1 MTSTWSGPEPQDT
14 YPNQSGFAGPAEHPA
29 HRQAPAKRRSLGPVL
44 ALALVSGLVGGAGGA
59 GITYGLMDEGSQVAE
74 RTEAGSNGSAEGTE
88 NTAAPASAPSGVD
101 WAKIT
106 EQVQPSVV
114 AIEAASATEG
124 HAGSGVIIDKAG
136 YVLTNHHVIAGT
148 EDIHV
153 TLSTGQIVSATLV
166 GSDPSTDLAVLKLAD
181 TKGISPATF
190 GSSASLV
197 VGQPVV
203 AVGNPLGLSQ
213 TVTTGI
219 ISALDRPVVTKRK
232 AGDPDPVIT
241 NAIQID
247 AAINPGNSGGPLFDA
262 QGKVIGINSSIASIS
277 EGDVAGS
284 IGLGFAIPIDL
295 AKRIATD
302 IIDTGTVSHAFV
314 GVSTRSEVV
323 TVDGESRV
331 AAVIGE
337 VVPGSPADK
346 AGLREGDAI
355 TAIDD
360 DEVVSNTSLTG
371 YVRQHAPGET
381 VTLSIVRDGSATTV
395 DLTLESREAI

>member
-1 MTSTWSGPEPQDT
+1 MTTTWNGPENTAAPA
-14 YPNQSGFAGPAEHPA
+14 PRKPRRRPAGPII
-29 HRQAPAKRRSLGPVL
+29 

-59 GITYGLMDEGSQVAE
+59 GITYGLMDGGSQAAE
-74 RTEAGSNGSAEGTE
+74 HSEAAGPKAAAEKE
-88 NTAAPASAPSGVD
+88 NTATPASAPSGVD
-101 WAKIT
+101 WAQVT
-106 EQVQPSVV
+106 EEVQPSVV

-124 HAGSGVIIDKAG
+124 HAGSGVIMDDVG
-136 YVLTNHHVIAGT
+136 HVVTNHHVIADT

-153 TLSTGQIVSATLV
+153 TLSTGQIVPATLV

-181 TKGISPATF
+181 TKGIKPATF
-190 GSSASLV
+190 GSSSSLV

-232 AGDPDPVIT
+232 RMDPDPVIT

-262 QGKVIGINSSIASIS
+262 AGKVIGINSSIASIS
-277 EGDVAGS
+277 DGDVAGS

-295 AKRIATD
+295 AKRIANE
-302 IIDTGTVSHAFV
+302 IITTGTVTHAFV
-314 GVSTRSEVV
+314 GVSTRSAVV

-355 TAIDD
+355 TAIGD

-381 VTLSIVRDGSATTV
+381 VTLSIVRDGAASSV
-395 DLTLESREAI
+395 DITLDAREAI